1 MAERLV
7 VADASPLIGLAA
19 AGGFELLRRLFGQ
32 ITVTAEVR
40 DEVLA
45 GGGLPGASELAGAI
59 RDGWINVDEHTPA
72 DATAFLDLDAGE
84 ASTLRL
90 AVRHAGPC
98 LVLMDESL
106 GRAYGLDVTG
116 LAGVLLAAKNVHLV
130 RAVRPFFDRLAEGD
144 FRLSNAVI
152 RAVLEQAGEAAPQV

>member
-1 MAERLV
+1 M
-7 VADASPLIGLAA
+7 
-19 AGGFELLRRLFGQ
+19 
-32 ITVTAEVR
+32 
-40 DEVLA
+40 
-45 GGGLPGASELAGAI
+45 AGAI

-106 GRAYGLDVTG
+106 GRAYARAHGFDVTG